1 MAEEEKFLTDGGGVF
16 PADCTDG
23 RRCRAFMIYAL
34 LAEGHR
40 WAGVRRDRINAESQ
54 RTRSDAEGQKKIK
67 NEDEMDYT

>member
-1 MAEEEKFLTDGGGVF
+1 
-16 PADCTDG
+16 
-23 RRCRAFMIYAL
+23 MIYAL